1 MTASSDQL
9 PAGGMARHVA
19 RGALLAQI
27 SQVWGTVCM
36 IVMTTVLARELG
48 LRQFGV
54 YGLFVSVVGYVLI
67 VQLSI
72 EGAAVRGIASAQSRA
87 ERERV
92 FTTAAALYVVAGLIS
107 GFVIAGLG
115 ILLAGVLGIPDALRP
130 DARIGVL
137 ILAGLTAAGWP
148 AKVFQD
154 LCRGSQL
161 FGVAALGEMLAYLI
175 VTASVV
181 TLALLHGPLWLI
193 IGLGG
198 GISAMIGGCCAVI
211 ASAFG
216 VSIPF
221 RRGAADRATARELIS
236 LSKFLLISGI
246 ADLVVYSTDRVI
258 LAAYR
263 GAAAVGLY
271 EGAVRPQNLLRQ
283 LHGTL
288 VLTVSPVAAGLRG
301 IKDVYRTQQLMIRGI
316 RYVLAILTPVA
327 VVLITMAAPI
337 LEVWLGPKYLPAAG
351 PLRIL
356 SSYWLVAGNTGV
368 ASSMLLAAGKVR
380 PIATIAW
387 IAAVG
392 NLCLTL
398 PLTPLLG
405 LTGIALGITVPQLLT
420 LPWFFRIAVREFDV
434 DVRALARQAWL
445 PAAVSSS
452 ALAVALVGLRSLIH
466 PHTLPVVAAMVG
478 GGLAAVFASYW
489 FVWFDASER
498 TLIVRLVPRPGGR
511 SG

>member
-1 MTASSDQL
+1 MTASDQL
-9 PAGGMARHVA
+9 PAGGIARHVA
-19 RGALLAQI
+19 RGALLAQV

-36 IVMTTVLARELG
+36 VVLTTVLARELG

-67 VQLSI
+67 VQFSI
-72 EGAAVRGIASAQSRA
+72 EGAAVRGIASARSPR

-92 FTTAAALYVVAGLIS
+92 FTTAAVLYVVAGLVS
-107 GFVIAGLG
+107 GVLIAALG

-154 LCRGSQL
+154 LCRGLQL
-161 FGVAALGEMLAYLI
+161 FGISALGEMLAYLI
-175 VTASVV
+175 VTTGVV

-198 GISAMIGGCCAVI
+198 GISALVGACCAVM
-211 ASAFG
+211 ARLFG
-216 VSIPF
+216 VPIPL
-221 RRGAADRATARELIS
+221 RLDAADRATARELIS
-236 LSKFLLISGI
+236 LSKFLLVSGL
-246 ADLVVYSTDRVI
+246 ADLVIYSMDRVI
-258 LAAYR
+258 LAAYH

-301 IKDVYRTQQLMIRGI
+301 AEDAYRTQQLMIRGI

-327 VVLITMAAPI
+327 VVLMTMAAPI

-356 SSYWLVAGNTGV
+356 SAPWLVAGNTGV
-368 ASSMLLAAGKVR
+368 AASMLLAAGNVR

-387 IAAVG
+387 IGAIG
-392 NLCLTL
+392 NLCLAL

-405 LTGIALGITVPQLLT
+405 LTGIALGIALPPLLL
-420 LPWFFRIAVREFDV
+420 LPWFLRIAIREFSV
-434 DVRALARQAWL
+434 DVAALARLAWL
-445 PAAVSSS
+445 PAVASSS
-452 ALAVALVGLRSLIH
+452 VLAIALVVLRELID
-466 PHTLPVVAAMVG
+466 PHTLPVVAAMVA

-498 TLIVRLVPRPGGR
+498 ALILRLMPRPGGR

>member
-1 MTASSDQL
+1 MVVL
-9 PAGGMARHVA
+9 
-19 RGALLAQI
+19 
-27 SQVWGTVCM
+27 
-36 IVMTTVLARELG
+36 TTVLARELG

-67 VQLSI
+67 VQFSI
-72 EGAAVRGIASAQSRA
+72 EGAAVRGIASARSPR

-92 FTTAAALYVVAGLIS
+92 FTTAAVLYVVAGLVS
-107 GFVIAGLG
+107 GVLIAALG

-154 LCRGSQL
+154 LCRGLQL
-161 FGVAALGEMLAYLI
+161 FGISALGEMLAYLI
-175 VTASVV
+175 VTAGVV

-198 GISAMIGGCCAVI
+198 GISALVGACCAVM
-211 ASAFG
+211 ARLFG
-216 VSIPF
+216 VPIPL
-221 RRGAADRATARELIS
+221 RLDAADRATARELIS
-236 LSKFLLISGI
+236 LSKFLLVSGL
-246 ADLVVYSTDRVI
+246 ADLVIYSMDRVI
-258 LAAYR
+258 LAAYH

-301 IKDVYRTQQLMIRGI
+301 AEDAYRTQQLMIRGI

-327 VVLITMAAPI
+327 VVLMTMAAPI

-368 ASSMLLAAGKVR
+368 AASMLLAAGQR
-380 PIATIAW
+380 PADRHHRVDRRDRQPVPR
-387 IAAVG
+387 AAAHAAAGADRHRPGDRAAPVARSCRG
-392 NLCLTL
+392 SYGS
-398 PLTPLLG
+398 PSG
-405 LTGIALGITVPQLLT
+405 SSS
-420 LPWFFRIAVREFDV
+420 V
-434 DVRALARQAWL
+434 DVGALARLAHGCRQWCRAPCWR
-445 PAAVSSS
+445 SSS
-452 ALAVALVGLRSLIH
+452 LSLRELID
-466 PHTLPVVAAMVG
+466 PHTLPVVAAMVA

-498 TLIVRLVPRPGGR
+498 ALILRLMPRPGGR